1 MRLRN
6 IFLLYT
12 ISSFLFFGICALKCG
27 ENEIANCI
35 ECGTGEKANTCISC
49 EDKHFLFFHNLLC
62 LACDD
67 PLYGQVPCKGNCD
80 ATDYETTRNVLCEKN
95 GCKEGFYNLNGIC
108 FNCSESNDGC
118 TMDHANIVGGIVIA
132 IDVLLI

>member
-35 ECGTGEKANTCISC
+35 ECGTGEKADTCISC
-49 EDKHFLFFHNLLC
+49 EDKHFLFSII
-62 LACDD
+62 
-67 PLYGQVPCKGNCD
+67 Y
-80 ATDYETTRNVLCEKN
+80 Y
-95 GCKEGFYNLNGIC
+95 
-108 FNCSESNDGC
+108 
-118 TMDHANIVGGIVIA
+118 
-132 IDVLLI
+132 VLLVMIHYMVKYHAKVIVMQLIMRRQEMSFVKKMDAKKAFIT